1 MIYLDYAANTPVE
14 KSVLDLY
21 YEVSLKYFANPNS
34 SHRLGLEAKK
44 VLDESSENIA
54 KKLGIL
60 KEEIIYT
67 SGATESNNLVVKGI
81 CERYKNYGKHILLSS
96 LEHNSLIESATSMQE
111 LGFEVELIPV
121 NKDGVVEVDV
131 LKSMLRED
139 TILVSVCSID
149 SEIGIIQPIEE
160 IANLLKEYPHTFFH
174 TDASQAIGKIEM
186 NYENVDLITI
196 APHKFYGLNGIGL
209 LIKKKDVSIKPL
221 INGGKSTTIY
231 RSGTPVLPLVVATDK
246 ALSYSLEEQ
255 KNRYNYVSKLKTKI
269 TSELSKLPNIKINSK
284 ENSVP
289 YIINFSFKGI
299 KALDLAKKLEE
310 YEIYVSTKTSCC
322 PVETPSKLVY
332 ALTKDKG
339 LATSSIRV
347 SLSHLTTE
355 EEVDEFINCFLKCY
369 KEFTDNGKI

>member
-21 YEVSLKYFANPNS
+21 YDVSTKYFANPNS
-34 SHRLGLEAKK
+34 VH
-44 VLDESSENIA
+44 
-54 KKLGIL
+54 KLGIEAKEL
-60 KEEIIYT
+60 LDKSTESIANNLNVLSEEIIYT

-121 NKDGVVEVDV
+121 NKKGLVELDT
-131 LKSMLRED
+131 LKSMIRED
-139 TILVSVCSID
+139 TILVSVCSVD
-149 SEIGIIQPIEE
+149 SEIGIVQPIEE
-160 IANLLKEYPHTFFH
+160 IASLLKEYPNTYFH
-174 TDASQAIGKIEM
+174 TDASQAIGKVSID
-186 NYENVDLITI
+186 YKDVDLITI
-196 APHKFYGLNGIGL
+196 TPHKFYGLNGIGIL
-209 LIKKKDVSIKPL
+209 VKKKDIGLKPL
-221 INGGKSTTIY
+221 IHGGRSTTIY

-246 ALSYSLEEQ
+246 ALSIVLSEQ
-255 KNRYNYVSKLKTKI
+255 EKRFNYVSNLNKKI
-269 TSELSKLPNIKINSK
+269 VDNLANINNVKINSN
-284 ENSVP
+284 EYSIP
-289 YIINFSFKGI
+289 YIINFSLKGT
-299 KALDLAKKLEE
+299 KAINLAKKLEE
-310 YEIYVSTKTSCC
+310 NEIYVSTKTSCC

-355 EEVDEFINCFLKCY
+355 EEVDEFIESFLLCY
-369 KEFTDNGKI
+369 KEFSDNGKV